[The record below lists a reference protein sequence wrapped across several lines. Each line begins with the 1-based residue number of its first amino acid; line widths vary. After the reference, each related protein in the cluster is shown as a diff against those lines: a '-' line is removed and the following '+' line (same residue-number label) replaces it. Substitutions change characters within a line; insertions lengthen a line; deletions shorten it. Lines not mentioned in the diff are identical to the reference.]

1 MTEILVMVSA
11 IAALS
16 VILAFSVLVRPGWVV
31 SPSPVNPAASKET
44 HEEQLVRQI
53 NRISDEFPAEF
64 WQRYRELRAKL
75 EAETLVPDGPEH
87 LELIQMTDQLEIRH
101 ADRLGLLSD
110 LAKLRKTSLA
120 EVMKHSDVLAHF
132 HG

>member
-1 MTEILVMVSA
+1 MVMATVVLSL
-11 IAALS
+11 IVAL
-16 VILAFSVLVRPGWVV
+16 LVLVRSGFMVPPGPVV
-31 SPSPVNPAASKET
+31 PALSRET
-44 HEEQLVRQI
+44 REEQLVRQV
-53 NRISDEFPAEF
+53 NQISEEFTAEF
-64 WQRYRELRAKL
+64 WRRYHELRDKL

-87 LELIQMTDQLEIRH
+87 LELIQMTDRLEIRH
-101 ADRLGLLSD
+101 ADRLGLLSE